1 MENSI
6 SVEEN
11 LEQITRLAGQLF
23 DGDLQAARKW
33 MVSPVLGLGSKSPVD
48 MLGTQVEIEAVFD
61 LIGRL
66 MHGVIT

>member
-1 MENSI
+1 MENGVSI
-6 SVEEN
+6 EES
-11 LEQITRLAGQLF
+11 LERITRLAGLLF

-33 MVSPVLGLGSKSPVD
+33 MVSPVLGLGSKAPVD
-48 MLGTQVEIEAVFD
+48 MLGTQVEMEALLD